1 MEKKRFMEWVIV
13 AVMTPSGSFSQLT
26 KVRRLKKRKPVP
38 EIVKDRGVL
47 IFDYDD
53 PATLESF
60 PKINPLKAL
69 N

>member
-38 EIVKDRGVL
+38 EIVKDRRAL
-47 IFDYDD
+47 IFDYYD

-60 PKINPLKAL
+60 PKISPLKAL